1 LRTHEI
7 LRSKYNASIIKSVVD
22 EAYTL
27 RSTRPEDSIWLN
39 MSEAER
45 AGSVLGDEEFDFD
58 EPLINAKAHRRV
70 MAAKET
76 PGQRS

>member
-1 LRTHEI
+1 
-7 LRSKYNASIIKSVVD
+7 
-22 EAYTL
+22 
-27 RSTRPEDSIWLN
+27 